1 MNDTADH
8 TGRRNVMDFLTGRKQ
23 EGQVLVQVA
32 MLMVVFL
39 AFMALA
45 IDIGNILTERRRMQ
59 NAADAGALAGAWE
72 LCFGNPALVES
83 SAQEYAIE
91 HNHAQI
97 ADVSVEAGRV
107 TVYARE
113 AATLYLA
120 RIFGIETAPINAMA
134 VAACG
139 GATSLCNLWPI
150 SFHTIRWDRIPIDC
164 SPGAPPP
171 APEDGIFYVFND
183 GRFEE
188 DDPCYGEDAD
198 GNCLPAC
205 DDPDVPG
212 DDRGYCQCDL
222 IPPDNDMFRVGTG
235 HRGWLLFPRPREPY
249 DFFDLGCA
257 DNCGDQVRCWIDS
270 GSYTGEMPLPRGG
283 VDLCLPGQPGVDES
297 VRIEIERD
305 HIGDRPN
312 VLIWDRQCTA
322 DEPVTGQCPGD
333 PYHIVST
340 GCIEILDVM
349 EIDLLVKEKYWKRP
363 EQPEKCLPNVKTV
376 KAQKRCDCTSKCGST
391 TGELPQ
397 LGEVR
402 AVSLI
407 K

>member
-1 MNDTADH
+1 MN
-8 TGRRNVMDFLTGRKQ
+8 FSTGRKQ

-72 LCFGNPALVES
+72 LCFGNPALAES
-83 SAQEYAIE
+83 SAQEYAID
-91 HNHAQI
+91 HNHAQV
-97 ADVSVEAGRV
+97 ADVSIDGGRV

-113 AATLYLA
+113 AADLYLA
-120 RIFGIETAPINAMA
+120 RIFGINTAQINAVA

-150 SFHTIRWDRIPIDC
+150 SFHKERWDEIPCYPDF
-164 SPGAPPP
+164 
-171 APEDGIFYVFND
+171 EDSIFRVFND

-188 DDPCYGEDAD
+188 DDECFGKIDGECY
-198 GNCLPAC
+198 PAC
-205 DDPDVPG
+205 DGVYDGVTREGMCD
-212 DDRGYCQCDL
+212 CDL
-222 IPPDNDMFRVGTG
+222 IPPDGQMFRVAEG
-235 HRGWLLFPRPREPY
+235 HRGWLLFPRPRPPY
-249 DFFDLGCA
+249 DSFDLGCA

-270 GSYTGEMPLPRGG
+270 GSYSGEIPLPSDGE
-283 VDLCLPGQPGVDES
+283 DYCLPGQPGVDES

-305 HIGDRPN
+305 HIDDTPN
-312 VLIWDRQCTA
+312 VLIWDRQCNPG
-322 DEPVTGQCPGD
+322 EFVTGQCPGD
-333 PYHIVST
+333 AYHIVGT
-340 GCIEILDVM
+340 GCIEIIAVE
-349 EIDLLVKEKYWKRP
+349 EIDLLVKETLWK
-363 EQPEKCLPNVKTV
+363 EEGKQEKCLPNVKVV
-376 KAQKRCDCTSKCGST
+376 KARRLCDCASECGGT
-391 TGELPQ
+391 NGELPQ
-397 LGEVR
+397 TGEVR